1 MDRFSKYNPKVTF
14 LFFIFIIIFTLTFF
28 HPIYLSVSLICAVLY
43 KFKLEGKKTFSY
55 LFKFIFPLI
64 ILICVFN
71 FIFAH
76 YGATVLFTVK
86 DTLFTLES
94 LFYGLCQ
101 GIMFAAVIVWL
112 SCYSV
117 VVTSERFLSVFG
129 KFAPNLA
136 LIFSMVLSFIPRMKK
151 NANEITEARMQINNE
166 KGKFKKSLSNFS
178 ALITM
183 TLEESI
189 EVSDSMKARG
199 FGKGRSVYSKY
210 KFSVNDGVCAVL
222 MTIFA
227 VLLVTFKI
235 MGLADFLFDPVI
247 IMETFSP
254 LLFLIFVLLALLPL
268 IIDFTEDIR
277 WYCLKQKI

>member
-14 LFFIFIIIFTLTFF
+14 LFFILIIIFTLAFF
-28 HPIYLSVSLICAVLY
+28 HPLYLSASLVGAVLY

-55 LFKFIFPLI
+55 LLKFIFPLI

-71 FIFAH
+71 FVFAH
-76 YGATVLFTVK
+76 YGVTVLFTIK

-101 GIMFAAVIVWL
+101 GIMFASVIVWL

-151 NANEITEARMQINNE
+151 NANEINEARMHLNN
-166 KGKFKKSLSNFS
+166 KKSKFKKSLSNFS

-199 FGKGRSVYSKY
+199 FGRGRTVYSKY
-210 KFSVNDGVCAVL
+210 KFSVNDGVCTALMGIIAVSL
-222 MTIFA
+222 I
-227 VLLVTFKI
+227 VFKF

-247 IMETFSP
+247 IMEAFSP
-254 LLFLIFVLLALLPL
+254 LSLLIFVFLVLLPL